1 MSLSQAHRYVL
12 FNVESVSPFREEHKR
27 IVKGQNRSHR
37 LNEYAINKI
46 HYKQFSE
53 WFKKRYREGEA
64 MVKTKV
70 KTEDEPG
77 MEVDALM
84 EMEAGGDKVEFFM
97 A

>member
-1 MSLSQAHRYVL
+1 MFSRSCRSCVL
-12 FNVESVSPFREEHKR
+12 
-27 IVKGQNRSHR
+27 G
-37 LNEYAINKI
+37 
-46 HYKQFSE
+46 SE
-53 WFKKRYREGEA
+53 IPVQYREGEA

-77 MEVDALM
+77 MEVDAVM